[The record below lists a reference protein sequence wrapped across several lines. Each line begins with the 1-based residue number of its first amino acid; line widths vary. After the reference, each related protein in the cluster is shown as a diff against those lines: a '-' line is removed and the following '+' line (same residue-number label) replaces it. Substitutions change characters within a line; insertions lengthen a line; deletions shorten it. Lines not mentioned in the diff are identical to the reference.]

1 MFAIANVVAPVFLLI
16 AAGFLSV
23 RLRLYP
29 ASGVG
34 GLVAFV
40 NNFATPCLLF
50 RAMLLVDFR
59 SAFDPQLLLAF
70 YIGAFTTF
78 AACTLVTRGL
88 FRRNA
93 GEAVTVGFA
102 ALFSNTVLVGL
113 PIMQRAYGEQ
123 ALPAMYAIIG
133 LHAPLLISVG
143 MVTMELSDRGGRNLA
158 AALRQTVQRVV
169 ANPLLIGIALGLA
182 GNFAGLDQPEIM
194 DAVTGMM
201 AAAVLPTAL
210 FGLGGALNQYRLRE
224 AWTQALVAT
233 GLKLLLHP
241 TIALVVGLY
250 VFDLPWELARVAVLT
265 AAMPAGLNVYVFA
278 THYGRATDVAAN
290 AVLISTIVSVLTI
303 SFWLVVLE
311 GLRPV

>member
-1 MFAIANVVAPVFLLI
+1 MFATANVVAPVFLLI
-16 AAGFLSV
+16 AVGFLSV

-29 ASGVG
+29 AAGVG
-34 GLVAFV
+34 GLIAFV

-50 RAMLLVDFR
+50 RAMLSVDFR
-59 SAFDPQLLLAF
+59 TAFDPELLLAF

-78 AACTLVTRGL
+78 TAGALFTRWK

-93 GEAVTVGFA
+93 GEAVAVGFA

-133 LHAPLLISVG
+133 LHAPLLMSVG
-143 MVTMELSDRGGRNLA
+143 MMTMELSDRGGRNLA
-158 AALRQTVQRVV
+158 GSLRQAARGIVT
-169 ANPLLIGIALGLA
+169 NPLLIGIALGLA
-182 GNFAGLDQPEIM
+182 GNLVGLGQPEII
-194 DAVTGMM
+194 DAATAMM
-201 AAAVLPTAL
+201 ASAVLPTAL

-224 AWTQALVAT
+224 AWAQALVAT

-241 TIALVVGLY
+241 AIALVLSLY
-250 VFDLPWELARVAVLT
+250 VFGLPWELARVAVVT

-290 AVLISTIVSVLTI
+290 AILNSTVTSVFTI
-303 SFWLVVLE
+303 SLWLLVLE
-311 GLRPV
+311 GLRPG